1 MSQNNKGTDN
11 LWVTEGAP
19 GKRSVFAKNGMVASA
34 HPLASAVGIKVLQ
47 DGGNAVDAAIA
58 MAGVTGVVLPA
69 MSGLGGDAFMIIY
82 EAKTGKYT
90 AINGAGINAKAA
102 THEFFQ
108 ERGLTK
114 MPLDGMLS
122 VAVPGAVA
130 AYESALQMF
139 GSRPWSELWEPAIGL
154 AEHGHPVSAETASH
168 IKGAREKIAKYPSS
182 AAIYLKPNGEP
193 YRAGEMM
200 VQKDLAKSLR
210 MVAEGGAEVFY
221 RGPIADAF
229 AKMSAQNG
237 GLLTKDELA
246 GHQTEVYEPI
256 AIDYRGYT
264 VYQTAPMSQ
273 GLIMLEGLNILSGFD
288 LSGFEA
294 TDPTAIH
301 LMIEAKKLAYEDR
314 LRYAGDPKFVDLPLD
329 MLLSKEHAEERRQL
343 IDKTKARDS
352 YLDNSE
358 GDTTSFVV
366 VDKEGNA
373 VSFIH
378 SLSLAFGSGVVI
390 DGTGILLNNRAGR
403 GFTLEKGHP
412 NCIAGGKR
420 TMHTLNTYMV
430 AKDGKPYLVGNTPGG
445 DGQPQWNMQV
455 LVNLLDFKLSLADAV
470 CFPRWTSLPGTDPAS
485 IEQPVEVRMENRLP
499 AEIQSALEK
508 LGHRLKVVGPWQ
520 GGGQVQIIKI
530 DPKTGVLEGFTDPRG
545 EGIAIGH

>member
-1 MSQNNKGTDN
+1 MSQNSKGTDN

-90 AINGAGINAKAA
+90 AINGAGINAKSA
-102 THEFFQ
+102 TYEFFQ
-108 ERGLTK
+108 EHGYKK

-130 AYESALQMF
+130 AYETALKMF
-139 GSRPWSELWEPAIGL
+139 GSRPWIDLWGPAISL
-154 AEHGHPVSAETASH
+154 AENGHPVSAETASH

-182 AAIYLKPNGEP
+182 AAVYLKPNGEP
-193 YRAGEMM
+193 YGAGEVI

-210 MVAEGGAEVFY
+210 MVAEGGADVYY
-221 RGPIADAF
+221 RGPIAEMF
-229 AKMSAQNG
+229 ARTAQQYG
-237 GLLTKDELA
+237 GLLTKDDLA

-256 AIDYRGYT
+256 SIDYRDYR

-273 GLIMLEGLNILSGFD
+273 GLIMLEGLNILDGFD
-288 LSGFEA
+288 LSKFA
-294 TDPTAIH
+294 STDPAAIH

-314 LRYAGDPKFVDLPLD
+314 LRYAGDPKFVDLPLE
-329 MLLSKEHAEERRQL
+329 MLLSKEHAENRRKL
-343 IDKTKARDS
+343 IDKDHARDS
-352 YLDNSE
+352 YLNNGE

-366 VDKEGNA
+366 VDKDGNA

-403 GFTLEKGHP
+403 GFTLEMGHP
-412 NCIAGGKR
+412 NCVAGGKR
-420 TMHTLNTYMV
+420 TMHTLNTYIV
-430 AKDGKPYLVGNTPGG
+430 AKNGRPYLVGNTPGG

-455 LVNLLDFKLSLADAV
+455 LVNILDFNLSLADAV

-485 IEQPVEVRMENRLP
+485 IEQPVELRIENRLP
-499 AEIQSALEK
+499 VEIQANLEK

-520 GGGQVQIIKI
+520 GGGQVQIIKV
-530 DPKTGVLEGFTDPRG
+530 DPQTGVLEGFTDPRG